1 MNRNYDL
8 ALLLLFQR
16 NSLELRFSR
25 YCQMSGSR
33 FLIELREVELP
44 EHELLT
50 TSLSKESID
59 II

>member
-8 ALLLLFQR
+8 VLLLLFQR
-16 NSLELRFSR
+16 NSLKLRFSR
-25 YCQMSGSR
+25 YCQMSGGR
-33 FLIELREVELP
+33 FLIELRELELS
-44 EHELLT
+44 EHVLLT